1 MNTNFGSIEK
11 SLNVETSI
19 VPKEETKKPE
29 LPNVV
34 LKKDDVEK
42 DYKYTR
48 GQLYSLIEKG
58 QEAINGIMEVA
69 GESASPRAY
78 EVAGQLIKS
87 VADSTDKLMDLQKK
101 MKDIDEDN
109 SKTQANVTNNSLF
122 VGRTADLQKMLKK
135 GFLNNND
142 SETTE

>member
-1 MNTNFGSIEK
+1 MMNTNFNSIEK
-11 SLNVETSI
+11 SLNVDASI
-19 VPKEETKKPE
+19 VKPDIKQE

-34 LKKDDVEK
+34 LKKNDVEK

-58 QEAINGIMEVA
+58 QEAINGIMELA

-101 MKDIDEDN
+101 MKDMDEETT
-109 SKTQANVTNNSLF
+109 KTQNNVTNNALF
-122 VGRTADLQKMLKK
+122 VGSTSELSKLLKQ
-135 GFLNNND
+135 GILNNNE
-142 SETTE
+142 SKSTE

>member
-1 MNTNFGSIEK
+1 MMNTNFSEIEK
-11 SLNVETSI
+11 SLNVDASI
-19 VPKEETKKPE
+19 VKPDIKQE

-34 LKKDDVEK
+34 LKKNDVEK

-101 MKDIDEDN
+101 MKDMDEETT
-109 SKTQANVTNNSLF
+109 KTQNNVTNNALF
-122 VGRTADLQKMLKK
+122 VGSTSELSKLLKQ
-135 GFLNNND
+135 GILNNND
-142 SETTE
+142 SKTTE

>member
-1 MNTNFGSIEK
+1 MMNTNFNSIEK

-19 VPKEETKKPE
+19 VKKDEKTE

-34 LKKDDVEK
+34 LKKNDVEK

-101 MKDIDEDN
+101 MKDIDEDGT
-109 SKTQANVTNNSLF
+109 KTQNNVTNNALF
-122 VGRTADLQKMLKK
+122 VVSTSELSKLLKQ
-135 GFLNNND
+135 GILNNNE
-142 SETTE
+142 SKSTE

>member
-1 MNTNFGSIEK
+1 MNTNFGDIEK

-19 VPKEETKKPE
+19 VKKDEKTE
-29 LPNVV
+29 LPNVA
-34 LKKDDVEK
+34 LKKNDVEK

-101 MKDIDEDN
+101 MKDIDEEGT
-109 SKTQANVTNNSLF
+109 KTQNNVTNNALF
-122 VGRTADLQKMLKK
+122 VGSTSELSKLLKQ
-135 GFLNNND
+135 GILNNNE
-142 SETTE
+142 SKSTE

>member
-1 MNTNFGSIEK
+1 MMNTNFSKIEK
-11 SLNVETSI
+11 SLNVDASI
-19 VPKEETKKPE
+19 VKPEIKQE

-34 LKKDDVEK
+34 LKKNDVEK

-58 QEAINGIMEVA
+58 QEAINGIMELA

-101 MKDIDEDN
+101 MKDMDEETT
-109 SKTQANVTNNSLF
+109 KTQNNVTNNALF
-122 VGRTADLQKMLKK
+122 VGSTSELSKLLKQ
-135 GFLNNND
+135 GILNNNE
-142 SETTE
+142 SKSTE